1 MQLPFLS
8 EALIHN
14 LNLLSKKLQVLWLG
28 AVLGLFWGPLGAA
41 LGGVQGPSSYDSLNH
56 AASLPFRG
64 FDEKNL
70 NVLSKKLWVSQLTA
84 VLGCL
89 RLFLVP

>member
-1 MQLPFLS
+1 MRLPFLS

-14 LNLLSKKLQVLWLG
+14 LNLQVLWLG

-41 LGGVQGPSSYDSLNH
+41 LGGVQGPPCYDSLNH

-64 FDEKNL
+64 FDENNL
-70 NVLSKKLWVSQLTA
+70 NVLSKKL
-84 VLGCL
+84 
-89 RLFLVP
+89 